1 MGRRGQG
8 ILYLIVLILIGGALL
23 YFGRGAYNERYYIT
37 LYDDGMVRYLEIPPF
52 ATRKTPVSYELAG
65 CTVLEIGIAPDQAMN
80 FLSGMCGKKGFIFR
94 QKKDGFDIDI
104 TRHYQLSGLFGQGQN
119 LILNWKPRLPEKLRA
134 KVPTIA
140 TGTIPYPPPP
150 KLFR

>member
-8 ILYLIVLILIGGALL
+8 FLYFVILLVVGGILL
-23 YFGRGAYNERYYIT
+23 YFARGSYNERYYIT

-94 QKKDGFDIDI
+94 QKKDGFDIEI
-104 TRHYQLSGLFGQGQN
+104 TRQYLLSGLFGQGSN
-119 LILNWKPRLPEKLRA
+119 LILSWKPRLPEKLRGL
-134 KVPTIA
+134 VPTIA
-140 TGTIPYPPPP
+140 SGTIPVLPVP
-150 KLFR
+150 KNFR